1 MNQTIQEA
9 TRLFEAYQ
17 FGEAGRQ
24 AYEFLWNDFADW
36 YIEIAKS
43 QLAAGDAQAAHTA
56 GMLVKVLDQ
65 TLRLLHPFIPFV
77 TEDIWQNLK
86 RATLAVGAGL
96 APAQDW
102 PEALI
107 IASWPKAGET
117 DPRAEADFEALQEIV
132 RAIRNARSEYNVPPG
147 RRIGAV
153 INAGEHLPLIEREL
167 PVIASLATLD
177 LGHVSMR
184 CIPGDPCEVCSARSR
199 WCDRRPP
206 LGRLGGPGCGD
217 RSPAQRA
224 G

>member
-1 MNQTIQEA
+1 MNQTIQET

-36 YIEIAKS
+36 YIEIAKT
-43 QLAAGDAQAAHTA
+43 QLAAGGAQAAHTA

-86 RATLAVGAGL
+86 RATLAVGAATLAVGAGL

-107 IASWPKAGET
+107 IAPWPKAGET
-117 DPRAEADFEALQEIV
+117 DAAPKPTSNVCKRSSV
-132 RAIRNARSEYNVPPG
+132 RSATPARNTTC
-147 RRIGAV
+147 RRDV
-153 INAGEHLPLIEREL
+153 
-167 PVIASLATLD
+167 V
-177 LGHVSMR
+177 
-184 CIPGDPCEVCSARSR
+184 SAR
-199 WCDRRPP
+199 
-206 LGRLGGPGCGD
+206 
-217 RSPAQRA
+217 
-224 G
+224 